1 MTIMKVKGRYPAWRE
16 EDIIQYRLNEWLWG
30 LFLELVKII
39 ETVFDGIDYD
49 DIIKKLFNDEKA
61 AEYLNSV
68 LGNKDIGK
76 IAAQCQKCPPAG
88 RPGK

>member
-1 MTIMKVKGRYPAWRE
+1 MKVKGRYPVWRE
-16 EDIIQYRLNEWLWG
+16 EDIILYRLNERLWC

-61 AEYLNSV
+61 AEYLSSI

-76 IAAQCQKCPPAG
+76 IAA
-88 RPGK
+88 